1 MKREINIIKNIILII
16 SGCFLMAF
24 TEPLEGNKGKA
35 RIIFMN
41 ERAFWGDKVEVI
53 INNKKIIDLHSN
65 YYTEVELD
73 ADDVEI
79 IIDRDNNMAKKGK
92 PDVQANLTVEPDK
105 IYYLKIYREIDYF
118 TNKLYLVRI
127 SEQTAKQAI
136 KSMKL
141 EKTPLKNE

>member
-1 MKREINIIKNIILII
+1 MKREINIIKNISLII

-65 YYTEVELD
+65 RYVEIEVD
-73 ADDVEI
+73 ADNIDI
-79 IIDRDNNMAKKGK
+79 IVDRDNHLKEKGK
-92 PDVQANLTVEPDK
+92 PDIQATLSTESDK

-118 TNKLYLVRI
+118 TDKLYLVRI
-127 SEQTAKQAI
+127 SEQTAKQAM

-141 EKTPLKNE
+141 EKILLKNE